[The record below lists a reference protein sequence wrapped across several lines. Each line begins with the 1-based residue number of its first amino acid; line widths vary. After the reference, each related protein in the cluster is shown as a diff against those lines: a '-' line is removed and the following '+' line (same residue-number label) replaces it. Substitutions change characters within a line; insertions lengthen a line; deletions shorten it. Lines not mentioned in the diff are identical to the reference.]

1 MTSHIL
7 VARGA
12 LLAAAAA
19 LLSGCPSTTGT
30 KTNVTSGQGGPSIAE
45 ARAEPYNGPK
55 ARIAVARFE
64 NKSAD
69 ARSFWNPQIG
79 NGMAD
84 MLTTALFNSGRFI
97 VVERGAGLEDV
108 MQEQDLGA
116 SGRVRQDTA
125 AAIGEIEGAE
135 LLVVAAVTEFEGN
148 AGGTRGGAGGIG
160 GGVLG
165 AVFGGVRKAH
175 MAIDLRIVDARTSRI
190 LAATSVEGEASD
202 FNIGGA
208 LAGYTGSVGLGG
220 ALQSWENTPREKA
233 LRQVIGKAVEVVINK
248 TPQTY
253 YRHGQGQ
260 AQAASTSAPAGGG
273 AAGGGTGERVVITAD
288 SLNVR
293 SGPGAS
299 NPVQFGLS
307 EGTMVD
313 VLARQGD
320 WVQIRDESGRTGWV
334 ASAYT
339 VAVQ

>member
-1 MTSHIL
+1 MRLHTLFTRGAVL
-7 VARGA
+7 VAV
-12 LLAAAAA
+12 AAM
-19 LLSGCPSTTGT
+19 LTGCPSTTGT

-69 ARSFWNPQIG
+69 ARRFWNPQIG
-79 NGMAD
+79 DGMAD

-125 AAIGEIEGAE
+125 AATGEIEGAE

-165 AVFGGVRKAH
+165 AVFGGSRSAH
-175 MAIDLRIVDARTSRI
+175 MAIDLRIVDATTSRI
-190 LAATSVEGEASD
+190 LAATSVEGEAKD

-233 LRQVIGKAVEVVINK
+233 LRQVIGRSVQVVIDN

-253 YRHGQGQ
+253 YRHGQGG
-260 AQAASTSAPAGGG
+260 ASAAGGG
-273 AAGGGTGERVVITAD
+273 AATGGTGERVVITAG

-299 NPVQFGLS
+299 NPVQFGLTQ
-307 EGTMVD
+307 GTMVD

-320 WVQIRDESGRTGWV
+320 WIQVRDDSGRSGWV